1 MTANAAHEGKISM
14 LRTRAVFGLGMAV
27 ALLTTTAPLA
37 FAQNLADAQVLRI
50 GNGSEP
56 QTLDP
61 QISENTQDS
70 HIERDLYEG
79 LVVIDKDG
87 KVAPGQAESWTLSPD
102 GLTYTFKLR
111 AGLKW
116 SDGTPLT
123 ADDFVYSW
131 QRSVDPATGSKYSF
145 LFYPIKNAE
154 DIANAKNKDIK
165 SLGVRAVDPQ
175 TFEVT
180 LKAPTGYFLKLIGH
194 ARFLPVNKA
203 AITKFGPQFTRPG
216 NLVTNGAFMLKEW
229 TPQSRIVAVKN
240 PNYWDAAN
248 VKLSEVDYYPIEN
261 QNEELKRYRAGEL
274 DVTNEVPSDQVDFIR
289 KDLPGELKI
298 VPYLG
303 SYYMGFNLEKPPF
316 KDNLKLR
323 QALSMV
329 IDREAIVSK
338 ITKTGEQP
346 AYSWVPPGI
355 AGYQSQFVDWKDMP
369 MPERI
374 AKAKELYKEAGY
386 GPDKPLNLEI
396 MYNTSENHKKIMIAI
411 AAMMKQALGVNVT
424 LVNQEF
430 KVFLETRK
438 EKKATQLF
446 RAGWIADYADPNT
459 FAELL
464 QSDAGLNDMGY
475 NNPEYDKLVKT
486 AALTVDPEKRALM
499 LADAEKLVVHDLPM
513 MPIYDYVNKRLV
525 KPYVQGF
532 DLNILGYFYSKNV
545 SIAKH

>member
-1 MTANAAHEGKISM
+1 M
-14 LRTRAVFGLGMAV
+14 LRPRAAFGLGMAF
-27 ALLTTTAPLA
+27 ALLTMTSTLA
-37 FAQNLADAQVLRI
+37 LAQELAETQVLRI
-50 GNGSEP
+50 GNGTEP
-56 QTLDP
+56 STLDP
-61 QISENTQDS
+61 QISEGVSDS
-70 HIERDLYEG
+70 HLERDLYEG
-79 LVVIDKDG
+79 LVIVDKDG
-87 KVAPGQAESWTLSPD
+87 TVTPGQAESWSLSPD
-102 GLTYTFKLR
+102 GTTYTFKLR

-123 ADDFVYSW
+123 AEDFAYSW
-131 QRSVDPATGSKYSF
+131 RRAVDPATGSAYSF
-145 LFYPIKNAE
+145 LYYPIKNAE
-154 DIANAKNKDIK
+154 DIANAANKDLNA
-165 SLGVRAVDPQ
+165 LGVRAVDPR

-180 LKAPTGYFLKLIGH
+180 LKSPTGYFLKLISH
-194 ARFLPVNKA
+194 ARFLPVNRASIEKY
-203 AITKFGPQFTRPG
+203 GNQFTRAG

-229 TPQSRIVAVKN
+229 SPQARIVIVKN
-240 PNYWDAAN
+240 PNYWDAGS
-248 VKLSEVDYYPIEN
+248 VKLSEVDYFPIEN

-274 DVTNEVPSDQVDFIR
+274 DVTYEVPSDQVDFIR
-289 KDLPGELKI
+289 KDLPDELKI
-298 VPYLG
+298 APYLG
-303 SYYMGFNLEKPPF
+303 SYYMGFNLEQPPF
-316 KDNLKLR
+316 KDNPKLR
-323 QALSMV
+323 EALNLV
-329 IDREAIVSK
+329 IDREAIVTK

-355 AGYQSQFVDWKDMP
+355 AGYQSQTVEWKDWP
-369 MPERI
+369 MAQRI

-411 AAMMKQALGVNVT
+411 ASMMKQALGVNVT
-424 LVNQEF
+424 LINEEF

-438 EKKATQLF
+438 QKKRTQLF

-486 AALTVDPEKRALM
+486 AAVTVDPEKRIQM
-499 LADAEKLVVHDLPM
+499 LQDAEKLVVRDLPM
-513 MPIYDYVNKRLV
+513 MPIYDYVSKRLI

-532 DLNILGYFYSKNV
+532 DINILGYYYSKNV

>member
-1 MTANAAHEGKISM
+1 M

-37 FAQNLADAQVLRI
+37 LAQELAESQVLRI
-50 GNGSEP
+50 GNGTEP

-61 QISENTQDS
+61 QISENVQDS
-70 HIERDLYEG
+70 HLERDLYEG
-79 LVVIDKDG
+79 LVIIDKDG
-87 KVAPGQAESWTLSPD
+87 KVAPGQAESWTASPD
-102 GLTYTFKLR
+102 GLIYTFKLR

-123 ADDFVYSW
+123 AEDFVYSW
-131 QRSVDPATGSKYSF
+131 QRAVDPATGSKYSF
-145 LFYPIKNAE
+145 LYYPIKNAE
-154 DIANAKNKDIK
+154 DIANARNKDIK
-165 SLGVRAVDPQ
+165 SLGVRAIDPQ

-180 LKAPTGYFLKLIGH
+180 LKSPTGYFLRLIGH

-203 AITKFGPQFTRPG
+203 SITKYGPQFTRPG

-240 PNYWDAAN
+240 PNYWGASD
-248 VKLSEVDYYPIEN
+248 VKLTEIDYYPIEN

-289 KDLPGELKI
+289 KDLPAELKI

-303 SYYMGFNLEKPPF
+303 SYYMGFNLEQPPF
-316 KDNLKLR
+316 KGNLKLR

-329 IDREAIVSK
+329 IDREAIVTK

-355 AGYQSQFVDWKDMP
+355 AGYEPQTVDWKDLS

-386 GPDKPLNLEI
+386 GPDKPLQLEI

-411 AAMMKQALGVNVT
+411 ASMMKQALGVNVT

-438 EKKATQLF
+438 EKKVTQLF

-486 AALTVDPEKRALM
+486 AAVTVDPEKRILM
-499 LADAEKLVVHDLPM
+499 LEDAEKLVVHDLPM
-513 MPIYDYVNKRLV
+513 MPIYDYVNKRMV

-532 DLNILGYFYSKNV
+532 DLNTLGYFYSKNV

>member
-1 MTANAAHEGKISM
+1 M
-14 LRTRAVFGLGMAV
+14 LRTRAAFGLGMAF
-27 ALLTTTAPLA
+27 ALLTMTSTLA
-37 FAQNLADAQVLRI
+37 LAQDAAQILRI

-102 GLTYTFKLR
+102 GLTYSFKLR

-123 ADDFVYSW
+123 AEDFVYSW
-131 QRSVDPATGSKYSF
+131 QRAIDPATGSKYSF
-145 LFYPIKNAE
+145 LYYPIKNAE
-154 DIANAKNKDIK
+154 DIATAVNKDVK
-165 SLGVRAVDPQ
+165 SLGVRAVDPR

-180 LKAPTGYFLKLIGH
+180 LKSPTGYFLRLIGH

-203 AITKFGPQFTRPG
+203 SITKYGNQFTRPG

-229 TPQSRIVAVKN
+229 TPQSRIVVVKN

-248 VKLSEVDYYPIEN
+248 VKLGEVDYYPIEN

-303 SYYMGFNLEKPPF
+303 SYYMGFNLEQPPF
-316 KDNLKLR
+316 KGNQKLR

-329 IDREAIVSK
+329 IDREAIVAK

-355 AGYQSQFVDWKDMP
+355 AGYQPQNVDWKGLS

-386 GPDKPLNLEI
+386 GPDKPLQLEI

-486 AALTVDPEKRALM
+486 AAITVDPDKRMQM
-499 LADAEKLVVHDLPM
+499 LQDAEKLVVHDLPM
-513 MPIYDYVNKRLV
+513 MPIYDYVNKRMI
-525 KPYVQGF
+525 KPYVVGF
-532 DLNILGYFYSKNV
+532 DLNSLGYFYSKNV
-545 SIAKH
+545 SIAKR